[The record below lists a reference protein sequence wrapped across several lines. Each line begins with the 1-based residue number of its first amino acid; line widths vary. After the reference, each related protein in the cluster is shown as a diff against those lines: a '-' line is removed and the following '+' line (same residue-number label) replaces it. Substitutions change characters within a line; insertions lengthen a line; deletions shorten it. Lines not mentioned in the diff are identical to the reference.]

1 MTDEVTCPVCK
12 SKVARLPIMGEMV
25 PPEFDDLG
33 VPIAC
38 AVSSGFGVP
47 VVQPGSWAVA
57 VDGVPLKRC
66 VAFDR
71 RAGAAWHFAEGP
83 DGNVIVIDG
92 EAYVERIDGIV
103 TVQPVEHARQPAQTP
118 PRAASLE
125 DRAWNSLSAELGLP
139 AAARATL
146 KGTFLFKRRVLQIAL
161 DDFAGAL
168 AASAPGRLIDRA
180 LDWLSGNRR

>member
-1 MTDEVTCPVCK
+1 MNDEVTCPVCK
-12 SKVARLPIMGEMV
+12 SRVARLPIMGEML

-66 VAFDR
+66 VAYDR

-83 DGNVIVIDG
+83 DGNLIVIDG

-103 TVQPVEHARQPAQTP
+103 TVQPVEHARPAAQTP
-118 PRAASLE
+118 ARALSLE
-125 DRAWNSLSAELGLP
+125 DRAWNSLQVDLGLP
-139 AAARATL
+139 AAARAKL
-146 KGTFLFKRRVLQIAL
+146 EGTFLFQRRVLQIAM
-161 DDFAGAL
+161 DDFTAAL
-168 AASAPGRLIDRA
+168 RAAALGRLIDRA
-180 LDWLSGNRR
+180 LGWLSGDRR